1 MKYVLAID
9 SFKGCL
15 TSEEAENAAEMG
27 IKAVDK
33 EADIV
38 KVPVSD
44 GGEGMLDV
52 FTALLPMEKRRV
64 SSYDAMMRP
73 VEGVYGV
80 SGDTAYIE
88 IAKTCGLAQIE
99 PEVRNP
105 LVATSYGVGLLVAD
119 ALQSK
124 CRRMIIGLGGS
135 ATSDNGI
142 GMLQAVK
149 DVLAPGSLLPVDQ
162 ILAPYDSVE
171 VILASDVVNPLCGE
185 RGAAKVFAVQKGA
198 SLKMINILERKAITF
213 ARMSALHCGYDCK
226 DVPGAGAAGGLGYA
240 FLQYFKAK
248 VQSGIDLLLNMT
260 HFDDIIVDADY
271 VITGEGASDRQTL
284 MGKVPVGILKRV
296 QSYAVPVIL
305 IAGKIA
311 DVDRDILKNAGF
323 ANVVCINPETMT
335 LEEAMEKDT
344 AKSNIFHTMK
354 RLFTRDTTMNINY

>member
-15 TSEEAENAAEMG
+15 TSEEAEKAAEKG
-27 IKAVDK
+27 IIAVDK

-52 FTALLPMEKRRV
+52 LATLLPMEKKRV

-124 CRRMIIGLGGS
+124 CRKMVIGLGGS

-149 DVLAPGSLLPVDQ
+149 DTLAPGCHLPVDQ
-162 ILAPYDSVE
+162 ILAPYGSVE
-171 VILASDVVNPLCGE
+171 VILASDVANPLCGE
-185 RGAAKVFAVQKGA
+185 RGAARVFALQKGA
-198 SLKMINILERKAITF
+198 SLEMINILERKAMTF

-260 HFDDIIVDADY
+260 HFDDIVAGADY

-305 IAGKIA
+305 IAGKIT
-311 DVDRDILKNAGF
+311 DTDQDTLKNAGF
-323 ANVVCINPETMT
+323 ADVICINPENMT

-344 AKSNIFHTMK
+344 AEINIFQTIK